1 MVKTLYAILLASGIC
16 IIAALLEG
24 LCAGRN
30 VRSFFAS
37 LKSPRYS
44 PPLWLWSIIGG
55 VYYIIFWFV
64 LFRLFRL
71 ETESF
76 VQIIALTLIVFM
88 MIVNALTN
96 YIIFRA
102 RNLYLSF
109 MVGSAFPIMDIAL
122 LMCLVRLDELAAW
135 SMVPYLLY
143 RIYAVWWGYR
153 IWKANETHS
162 QA

>member
-1 MVKTLYAILLASGIC
+1 MKSLYAALLASGIC
-16 IIAALLEG
+16 VIAALLEG

-30 VRSFFAS
+30 VKSFFAS

-44 PPLWLWSIIGG
+44 PPLWVWSIIGG
-55 VYYIIFWFV
+55 VYYIIFWFL
-64 LFRLFRL
+64 LFRLFQL
-71 ETESF
+71 QTDSF
-76 VQIIALTLIVFM
+76 LKVIALTLIVFM

-109 MVGSAFPIMDIAL
+109 MVGSAFPLMDIAL
-122 LMCLVRLDELAAW
+122 FACLLRLDELAAW
-135 SMVPYLLY
+135 SMIPYLLY

-153 IWKANETHS
+153 LWRANET
-162 QA
+162 QD

>member
-1 MVKTLYAILLASGIC
+1 MKALYAALLASAIC
-16 IIAALLEG
+16 IIAAILEG
-24 LCAGRN
+24 LCAGKN
-30 VRSFFAS
+30 VKSFFAS
-37 LKSPRYS
+37 LKFPRYS
-44 PPLWLWSIIGG
+44 PPLWVWSIIGG

-71 ETESF
+71 ETDSF
-76 VQIIALTLIVFM
+76 VKIIALTLIVSM

-109 MVGSAFPIMDIAL
+109 MVGSAFPVMDIAL
-122 LMCLVRLDELAAW
+122 FTCLIQLDELAAW
-135 SMVPYLLY
+135 SMIPYLIY

-153 IWKANETHS
+153 LWKANKT
-162 QA
+162 

>member
-1 MVKTLYAILLASGIC
+1 MKTLYAALLASGIC

-30 VRSFFAS
+30 VKSFFAS

-44 PPLWLWSIIGG
+44 PPLWVWSIIGG
-55 VYYIIFWFV
+55 VYYIIFWFL

-71 ETESF
+71 ETDSF
-76 VQIIALTLIVFM
+76 LKVIALTLIIFM

-109 MVGSAFPIMDIAL
+109 VVGSAFPLMDIAL
-122 LMCLVRLDELAAW
+122 FACLLRLDELAAW
-135 SMVPYLLY
+135 SMIPYLLY
-143 RIYAVWWGYR
+143 RIYAVWWGYKL
-153 IWKANETHS
+153 WKANEMKP

>member
-1 MVKTLYAILLASGIC
+1 MRTLYAVLLASGIC

-30 VRSFFAS
+30 VKSFFAS
-37 LKSPRYS
+37 LQSPRYS
-44 PPLWLWSIIGG
+44 PSLWLWSIIGG
-55 VYYIIFWFV
+55 VYYIIFWFL

-71 ETESF
+71 QTDSF
-76 VQIIALTLIVFM
+76 LKVIALALIIFM
-88 MIVNALTN
+88 MIVNAFTN

-109 MVGSAFPIMDIAL
+109 IVGSAFPLMDIAL
-122 LMCLVRLDELAAW
+122 FACLLRLDELAALL
-135 SMVPYLLY
+135 MIPYLLY

-153 IWKANETHS
+153 LWKANEMKP

>member
-1 MVKTLYAILLASGIC
+1 MKTLYAALLASGIC

-24 LCAGRN
+24 LCAGSN
-30 VRSFFAS
+30 VKTFFAS

-44 PPLWLWSIIGG
+44 PPLWVWSIIGG

-71 ETESF
+71 QTDSVF
-76 VQIIALTLIVFM
+76 KIIALTLIVFM

-109 MVGSAFPIMDIAL
+109 VVGSGFPVMDIAL
-122 LMCLVRLDELAAW
+122 FMCLIRLDELAAW
-135 SMVPYLLY
+135 SMIPYLLY
-143 RIYAVWWGYR
+143 RIYAVWWGYQ
-153 IWKANETHS
+153 IWKVNVTRPRA
-162 QA
+162 

>member
-1 MVKTLYAILLASGIC
+1 MQTLYAALLASGIC

-24 LCAGRN
+24 LCAGSN
-30 VRSFFAS
+30 VKTFFAS

-44 PPLWLWSIIGG
+44 PPLWVWSIIGG

-71 ETESF
+71 ETDSVF
-76 VQIIALTLIVFM
+76 KIIALTLIVFM

-109 MVGSAFPIMDIAL
+109 VVGSAFPVMDIAL
-122 LMCLVRLDELAAW
+122 FICLIRLDELAAW
-135 SMVPYLLY
+135 SMIPYLLY

-153 IWKANETHS
+153 IWKVNVTRPRA
-162 QA
+162 

>member
-1 MVKTLYAILLASGIC
+1 MKSLYAALLASGIC

-30 VRSFFAS
+30 VKSFFAS

-44 PPLWLWSIIGG
+44 PPLWVWSIIGG
-55 VYYIIFWFV
+55 VYYIIFWFL
-64 LFRLFRL
+64 LFRLFQL
-71 ETESF
+71 QTDSF
-76 VQIIALTLIVFM
+76 LKVIALTLIVFM

-109 MVGSAFPIMDIAL
+109 MVGSAFPLMDIAL
-122 LMCLVRLDELAAW
+122 FACLLRLDELAAW
-135 SMVPYLLY
+135 SMIPYLLY

-153 IWKANETHS
+153 LWKANEMKP

>member
-1 MVKTLYAILLASGIC
+1 MKTLYAALLASGIC

-24 LCAGRN
+24 LSAGRN
-30 VRSFFAS
+30 VKSFFAS

-44 PPLWLWSIIGG
+44 PPLWVWSIIGG
-55 VYYIIFWFV
+55 IYYIVFWFV

-71 ETESF
+71 ETDSF
-76 VQIIALTLIVFM
+76 VKIIALTLIVFM

-122 LMCLVRLDELAAW
+122 FACLLRLDELAAW
-135 SMVPYLLY
+135 SMIPYLLY

-153 IWKANETHS
+153 LWKANETKPHV
-162 QA
+162 

>member
-1 MVKTLYAILLASGIC
+1 MKSLYAALLASGIC

-30 VRSFFAS
+30 VKSFFAS

-44 PPLWLWSIIGG
+44 PPLWVWSIIGG
-55 VYYIIFWFV
+55 VYYIIFCFL

-71 ETESF
+71 QTDS
-76 VQIIALTLIVFM
+76 VLKVIALTLIIVM
-88 MIVNALTN
+88 MMVNALTN

-109 MVGSAFPIMDIAL
+109 MVGSAFPMMDVAL
-122 LMCLVRLDELAAW
+122 FACLLRLDELAAW
-135 SMVPYLLY
+135 SMIPYLLY

-153 IWKANETHS
+153 LWKANEMKP

>member
-1 MVKTLYAILLASGIC
+1 MKILYAALLASGIC
-16 IIAALLEG
+16 ILAALLEG

-30 VRSFFAS
+30 VKPFFAS
-37 LKSPRYS
+37 LNSPRYS

-64 LFRLFRL
+64 LYRLFRL
-71 ETESF
+71 ETDSF
-76 VQIIALTLIVFM
+76 VRIIALTLIVFM

-109 MVGSAFPIMDIAL
+109 MVGSAFPVLDIAL
-122 LMCLVRLDELAAW
+122 FICLIRLDDLAAW
-135 SMVPYLLY
+135 SMIPYLLY
-143 RIYAVWWGYR
+143 RCYAVWWGYR
-153 IWKANETHS
+153 IWKANEKRS
-162 QA
+162 